1 MQWDEIPTQP
11 NLSAIM
17 RDICADVEK
26 AKIIELSTLWMVSNK
41 SILLIPKDIDLDRLV
56 GRVPASKEYRA
67 NKEMIGNAVTYFKR
81 ILIENLIVSENEAS
95 WCVYGISIRLP
106 RIPTDE
112 EISIAFHNAFHMH
125 PVCQYLVD
133 LYKKY
138 FSPNALELIG
148 YSEFAKHLDFP
159 ITSIA
164 NWIKSIGFIYIDNR
178 ESISGPHHFS
188 LGVMNP
194 EFIVVYFNGNYKK
207 PVVTTE
213 SDFMEVYEMGVP
225 EQVQDVRNLAIHER

>member
-1 MQWDEIPTQP
+1 
-11 NLSAIM
+11 
-17 RDICADVEK
+17 
-26 AKIIELSTLWMVSNK
+26 MVSNK
-41 SILLIPKDIDLDRLV
+41 SIIQLPKDIDFDKFI

-67 NKEMIGNAVTYFKR
+67 NKEMIKSAIAYFKKTLLES
-81 ILIENLIVSENEAS
+81 LIISEDEMS
-95 WCVYGISIRLP
+95 WCVYGIVIRLP

-125 PVCQYLVD
+125 PVCQYLVEI
-133 LYKKY
+133 YKKY

-164 NWIKSIGFIYIDNR
+164 NWIKSIGFLYIDNH
-178 ESISGPHHFS
+178 ESISGPHRFS
-188 LGVMNP
+188 LGVMNT

-207 PVVTTE
+207 PIVTTE
-213 SDFMEVYEMGVP
+213 YDFMEVYEMGVP
-225 EQVQDVRNLAIHER
+225 EQVQDIRNLAIHER